1 MISCCLIPFFPALH
15 RSPDVFYGKRY
26 NGQHWVHHNNPKCLT
41 PPRSQHMADPLFLV
55 LIILHIGAIVAWMG
69 GAALFVSVIIP
80 SLSKMSPASRTE
92 FILSALPRYLRFITG
107 SSILAIA
114 AGLILYGYYF
124 ATSSASSFSGL
135 VYIQAGAVLGLAV
148 LIIALGILVPS
159 GQKLIS
165 LVKQSSKPQTEPAAQ
180 DPTLAQI
187 ASLQRRMGLA
197 GRLGVTL
204 LGIALILMIIGAT

>member
-1 MISCCLIPFFPALH
+1 
-15 RSPDVFYGKRY
+15 
-26 NGQHWVHHNNPKCLT
+26 
-41 PPRSQHMADPLFLV
+41 MAEALFLV
-55 LIILHIGAIVAWMG
+55 LLILHIGAIVAWMG

-80 SLSKMSPASRTE
+80 SLSKMSPASRAE

-107 SSILAIA
+107 SSILAII

-124 ATSSASSFSGL
+124 ASPGASSFSGL
-135 VYIQAGAVLGLAV
+135 IYIQAGAMLGLIV

-165 LVKQSSKPQTEPAAQ
+165 LVRQSSKPQAGTVAQ

-187 ASLQRRMGLA
+187 AKLQRRMGMA

-204 LGIALILMIIGAT
+204 LGIALILMIIGAS